1 LKRNTLVLGVVLFI
15 LAIFAWA
22 GWANWEYRRQAAE
35 RLAASA
41 PQGEFILGLA
51 GNAPLFLSPLTGKPA
66 PNFALEDL
74 NGKKLSLASY
84 KGKAVLINFWATWCA
99 PCKIETP
106 WLIEL
111 RNQYAAQ
118 GFEVLGISTE
128 GDDLQKD
135 DKAGWATDKAA
146 IAKFVQEMKVPYP
159 VLING
164 DSLSKPYGGLDE
176 MPTTFF
182 VDRKGT
188 VVAVQMGLTSK
199 AEIEANIRKALE
211 E

>member
-1 LKRNTLVLGVVLFI
+1 LKRNTLVLGIVLFI

-41 PQGEFILGLA
+41 PHGVFILGST
-51 GNAPLFLSPLTGKPA
+51 GSAPQFLSPLTGKPA
-66 PNFALEDL
+66 PNFTLEDL
-74 NGKKLSLASY
+74 NGKKLTLADY

-111 RNQYAAQ
+111 RNQYSEQ

-135 DKAGWATDKAA
+135 DKASWAKDKTA
-146 IAKFVQEMKVPYP
+146 IAKFVQEMKIPYP
-159 VLING
+159 VLIDG
-164 DSLSKPYGGLDE
+164 DSLSKSYGGLDE
-176 MPTTFF
+176 MPISFF
-182 VDRKGT
+182 VNRMGT

-199 AEIEANIRKALE
+199 ADIEANIRKALD
-211 E
+211 